1 MNGRRWD
8 VAAARTP
15 KILEARMVTLRPME
29 QEEFDTFMARQRQ
42 NYPAERARNFSSPV
56 EREREQAERQ
66 FADLLPQ

>member
-1 MNGRRWD
+1 
-8 VAAARTP
+8 
-15 KILEARMVTLRPME
+15 MVILRPME